1 MSTPLVFEPSPHPA
15 PVETKRS
22 ADLFCERQTVRIFVE
37 PRAGHRQIRSGLVHV
52 KKAVIINAPSRMS
65 TIVHGRRDFF
75 PHDLPDLVKQYLEW
89 VPARIAHYFLVVSA
103 VMLDCCA
110 LARRP
115 Q

>member
-1 MSTPLVFEPSPHPA
+1 MSTPLAFEPAAHPV
-15 PVETKRS
+15 PVETES
-22 ADLFCERQTVRIFVE
+22 ATDFSREWQTVRIFVE

-52 KKAVIINAPSRMS
+52 KKAVVINAPSRMS